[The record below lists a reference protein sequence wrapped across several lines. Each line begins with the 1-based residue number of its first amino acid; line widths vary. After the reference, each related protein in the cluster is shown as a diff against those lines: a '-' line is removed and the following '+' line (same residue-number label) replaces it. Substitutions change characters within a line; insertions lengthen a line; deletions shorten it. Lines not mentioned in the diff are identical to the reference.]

1 MLVSPASP
9 PCAVCVFGIS
19 LPLRWTYWTS
29 NFLIYMQAYSVLL
42 LREKMKKFNYILC
55 ILINKSKIRKLTLAP
70 GSFKTSDVIWNK
82 EQTRLN
88 NNKIVIKTLNTQPKL
103 WKIDQI
109 IIYGWK
115 LKQGITGDY
124 FSPLRNNSHS
134 KYREYVVNVSSVCY
148 YSILLSALLFS

>member
-1 MLVSPASP
+1 
-9 PCAVCVFGIS
+9 
-19 LPLRWTYWTS
+19 
-29 NFLIYMQAYSVLL
+29 
-42 LREKMKKFNYILC
+42 MKKFNYILC

-115 LKQGITGDY
+115 L
-124 FSPLRNNSHS
+124 
-134 KYREYVVNVSSVCY
+134 
-148 YSILLSALLFS
+148 